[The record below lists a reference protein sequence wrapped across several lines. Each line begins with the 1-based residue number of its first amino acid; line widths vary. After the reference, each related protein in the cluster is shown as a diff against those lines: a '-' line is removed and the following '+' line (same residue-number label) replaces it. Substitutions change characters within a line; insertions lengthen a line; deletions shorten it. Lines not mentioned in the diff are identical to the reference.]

1 MVIGTPDM
9 NVMKLYLGNHISK
22 EQILVIIIIVKKKEI
37 LTSDNLDLCIT
48 DYFSCKQ
55 FISLRILD
63 QSLSDI

>member
-1 MVIGTPDM
+1 M

-37 LTSDNLDLCIT
+37 LTSDNLDLYIT